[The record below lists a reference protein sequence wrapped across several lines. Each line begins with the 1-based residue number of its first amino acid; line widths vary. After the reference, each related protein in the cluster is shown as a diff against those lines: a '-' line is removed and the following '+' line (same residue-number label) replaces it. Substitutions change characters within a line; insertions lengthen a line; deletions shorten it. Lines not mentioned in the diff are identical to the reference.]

1 MEEKE
6 LFTDDEV
13 CAGNEEAD
21 CPEDDGAD
29 LSLDNTSPEE
39 LDQLWDDA
47 DDDEPELCV
56 SRKKRNRMM
65 FIIGA
70 VVAAVLMAAAAYF
83 TYRMVKSRKKGE

>member
-13 CAGNEEAD
+13 CAGKKEAD

-47 DDDEPELCV
+47 DDDEPEPCV
-56 SRKKRNRMM
+56 SKKKRDRMM
-65 FIIGA
+65 LIIGA
-70 VVAAVLMAAAAYF
+70 VIAGITMAAAAYF
-83 TYRMVKSRKKGE
+83 TYKLVKSRKKGD